1 MLFWIFAALMTV
13 AVAIVLL
20 APVMRRDARGI
31 ADRDFD
37 AEVYRDQLSEIDR
50 DIESGL
56 ISAEEAEY
64 ARAEVGRRLI
74 KASRGADGA
83 RTTGRSAARVTG
95 WVVVI
100 ALPLIAVGGYLSL
113 GSPGMPALP
122 LSARMQASPEN
133 ADLAMLIKRAE
144 DYLASNPD
152 DGRGWDVLAPIYLE
166 SGRIADAEIAY
177 ANAIRLLGSSA
188 QRQAGLGQALFAK
201 SGGIVT
207 AEAQTAF
214 GAVQELAPGEPF
226 SAYFLALGLAQ
237 EGRRQEAAAAF
248 RAMLDNAPADA
259 AWLPAVRRQLAELG
273 DDAPPE
279 QMLPG
284 PSRED
289 VLAAEEMTGE
299 ERGQMIE
306 GMVASLD
313 ARLRDEPGDL
323 QGWKRLI
330 RSYMVLGREGDAEGA
345 LERALAAFEGEADAV
360 QELQEAAVEAGMK
373 PEERVQ

>member
-20 APVMRRDARGI
+20 APVMRRETRGV

-37 AEVYRDQLSEIDR
+37 AEVYRDQLSEIER

-74 KASRGADGA
+74 KASRGADATRKAG
-83 RTTGRSAARVTG
+83 GGAARITG

-100 ALPLIAVGGYLSL
+100 ALPLIAIGGYLSL
-113 GSPGMPALP
+113 GSPGTPALP
-122 LSARMQASPEN
+122 LSARMQATPEN

-188 QRQAGLGQALFAK
+188 QRQVGLGQALFAK

-207 AEAQTAF
+207 AEAQAAF
-214 GAVQELAPGEPF
+214 GEVQKFAPGEPF

-248 RAMLDNAPADA
+248 RAMVDNAPADA
-259 AWLPAVRRQLAELG
+259 SWLPAVRRQLAELG
-273 DDAPPE
+273 DGAAPE
-279 QMLPG
+279 QTLPG
-284 PSRED
+284 PTRED
-289 VLAAEEMTGE
+289 VAAAEEMTDE

-313 ARLRDEPGDL
+313 ARLRDEPDDL

-330 RSYMVLGREGDAEGA
+330 RSYMVLGRPGDAEGA
-345 LERALAAFEGEADAV
+345 LERALAAFDGETDAMR
-360 QELQEAAVEAGMK
+360 ELQEAAIEAGVQ